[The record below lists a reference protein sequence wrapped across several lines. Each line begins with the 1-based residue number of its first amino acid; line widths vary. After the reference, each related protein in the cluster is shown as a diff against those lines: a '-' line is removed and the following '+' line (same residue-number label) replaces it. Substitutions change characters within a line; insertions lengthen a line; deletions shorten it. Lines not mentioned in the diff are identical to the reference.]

1 MTTRFILIATITIA
15 FCLAPMAA
23 CAAWPFS
30 NGPQD
35 IQVTS
40 VTDVDFKDQPQLDW
54 VSLKPRPSKI
64 IYRIEFTTST
74 DLLAL
79 AKKKDY
85 NVSFALGPCNA
96 NGVKDIGLGYG
107 YVYSNKLRIYS
118 DAKETPDYSAE
129 VAKGP
134 PFTYQVFAT
143 KWPSQATQGTM
154 CFTLAGGNMLGGRL
168 RSNVAVIPNDKQPR

>member
-1 MTTRFILIATITIA
+1 MPMRRILIATITIA
-15 FCLAPMAA
+15 FFFASMTA
-23 CAAWPFS
+23 CAARPFS

-35 IQVTS
+35 VQVTS
-40 VTDVDFKDQPQLDW
+40 VTDVDFKDQPQLEW

-85 NVSFALGPCNA
+85 NVSFALGLCSA

-107 YVYSNKLRIYS
+107 YVYWNKLRIYS
-118 DAKETPDYSAE
+118 DTKETPDYSAK

-143 KWPSQATQGTM
+143 RWQPNAPQGSM
-154 CFTLAGGNMLGGRL
+154 CFTLAGGNMLGGKL
-168 RSNVAVIPNDKQPR
+168 RSNVAVIPSDKLSH